1 MSIALAFVICLLLT
15 PAIRKMAG
23 GFTSPIKD
31 ELQDTQAD
39 KAGTCALGS
48 LALMA
53 SFALASF
60 LSGDRMSLYALA
72 SSAPFFLVGL
82 ADDVMKIR
90 RRNADGFTS
99 LAKLL
104 LQLLGHRFHQK
115 SSQFFRSKFHPC

>member
-60 LSGDRMSLYALA
+60 LSGDRTLWHRVRPSSSWA
-72 SSAPFFLVGL
+72 SPT
-82 ADDVMKIR
+82 
-90 RRNADGFTS
+90 TS
-99 LAKLL
+99 
-104 LQLLGHRFHQK
+104 
-115 SSQFFRSKFHPC
+115 